1 MYRSAKLYDNGQNPT
16 NTERLPSAE
25 DPRISLLNRPSIESW
40 RSTLRDYKR
49 RFLTFLR
56 DKFLDISG
64 IAADHGKIF
73 NSKYVARIAFCPSIG
88 TALEYC
94 AV

>member
-16 NTERLPSAE
+16 NMERLPSAE

-73 NSKYVARIAFCPSIG
+73 NSKYVARIAFCPSSG